1 MTEISLNPFLA
12 LIISFLLL
20 FGTFFILSTSIG
32 LIRLP
37 DVYTRSHA
45 ASKGATLG
53 IASILLGTF
62 LYFLYAEGE
71 LSSSLILGIIFV
83 LLTLPV
89 SGHMIARA
97 AYNSGVPLWEKSVQN
112 ELAELDRLE
121 KKLAKE
127 KQE

>member
-1 MTEISLNPFLA
+1 MTEISLNPFIA
-12 LIISFLLL
+12 ILISLLLL

-53 IASILLGTF
+53 IASILLGAF
-62 LYFLYAEGE
+62 LYFLFAHGE
-71 LSSSLILGIIFV
+71 LSTSLLLGIIFV

-97 AYNSGVPLWEKSVQN
+97 AYNSGVPLWDKSVQN
-112 ELAELDRLE
+112 ELDQKQKRRE
-121 KKLAKE
+121 KV
-127 KQE
+127 

>member
-12 LIISFLLL
+12 IMISFLLL
-20 FGTFFILSTSIG
+20 FGTFFIFSTAIG

-62 LYFLYAEGE
+62 LYFLFAHGE

-97 AYNSGVPLWEKSVQN
+97 AYNSGVPLWDKSVQN
-112 ELAELDRLE
+112 ELI
-121 KKLAKE
+121 KPE
-127 KQE
+127 KQES

>member
-1 MTEISLNPFLA
+1 MIEINLSPLFTI
-12 LIISFLLL
+12 LICFLLL
-20 FGTFFILSTSIG
+20 FGTFFILSSSIG

-62 LYFLYAEGE
+62 IYFLYVEGE

-97 AYNSGVPLWEKSVQN
+97 AYNSGVPLWDKSVKD
-112 ELAELDRLE
+112 ELETE
-121 KKLAKE
+121 QQQKKE
-127 KQE
+127 TMH

>member
-1 MTEISLNPFLA
+1 MIEINLSPVMSIL
-12 LIISFLLL
+12 ISFLLL
-20 FGTFFILSTSIG
+20 FGVFFIFSSSVG
-32 LIRLP
+32 LLRLP

-53 IASILLGTF
+53 IASLLLGTF
-62 LYFLYAEGE
+62 IYFLYFEGE

-97 AYNSGVPLWEKSVQN
+97 AYNSGIPLWEKSVKN
-112 ELAELDRLE
+112 ELENDIS
-121 KKLAKE
+121 KVKD
-127 KQE
+127 Q

>member
-1 MTEISLNPFLA
+1 MIGISLSPLFTIL
-12 LIISFLLL
+12 ISFLLL
-20 FGTFFILSTSIG
+20 FGSFFIFSSSLG

-53 IASILLGTF
+53 IASVLLGTF
-62 LYFLYAEGE
+62 IYFLYFESK
-71 LSSSLILGIIFV
+71 LSSSLILGIIFI

-97 AYNSGVPLWEKSVQN
+97 AYNSGIPLWDKSVKN
-112 ELAELDRLE
+112 DLDQEQLQ
-121 KKLAKE
+121 KKE
-127 KQE
+127 TT